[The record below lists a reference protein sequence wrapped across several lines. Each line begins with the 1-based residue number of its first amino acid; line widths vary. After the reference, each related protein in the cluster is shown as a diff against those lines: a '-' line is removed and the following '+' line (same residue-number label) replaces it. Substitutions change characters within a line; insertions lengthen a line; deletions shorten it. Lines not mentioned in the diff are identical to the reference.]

1 MNSFDQTQRV
11 WRWWSKAP
19 PKEIL
24 GDREAL
30 LQYELS
36 LIHRAFTEESREIIA
51 ELVNIEA
58 MKPPRSIYMEA
69 SLLTAQQVQ
78 AMTSA
83 DHERAKRELG
93 HKLKE
98 RPR

>member
-1 MNSFDQTQRV
+1 MSAASQAKERI
-11 WRWWSKAP
+11 WRWWSEAP

-36 LIHRAFTEESREIIA
+36 LIHRAFKEEAKEIIA

-58 MKPPRSIYMEA
+58 MKPPKPIYIDA
-69 SLLTAQQVQ
+69 SLLTAEQVKK
-78 AMTSA
+78 MTG
-83 DHERAKRELG
+83 ERNG
-93 HKLKE
+93 
-98 RPR
+98 

>member
-1 MNSFDQTQRV
+1 MNSFGQTQRV
-11 WRWWSKAP
+11 WRWWSEAP

-24 GDREAL
+24 GSREAL

-36 LIHRAFTEESREIIA
+36 LIHRAFKEEAKEIIA

-58 MKPPRSIYMEA
+58 MKPPKPIYMEA
-69 SLLTAQQVQ
+69 SLLTAQQVE
-78 AMTSA
+78 AMIEEQ
-83 DHERAKRELG
+83 HERAKRELG
-93 HKLKE
+93 FDLKP